1 MDDTRTVGAAA
12 AASSKRAATVR
23 RYQRRLWLR
32 HWIVRGLVALV
43 IFVCIARLAQQA
55 ILDKAQFV
63 TVTLNGLTFA
73 GLLFV
78 VASGFTLAFGLMRV
92 VNMAHGSLYLLGGY
106 FAFSIQD
113 QGDVFSGGAPKHSW
127 WLSAITAS
135 LLVGLIGLLIQQ
147 LLRRWNQGEMLQQ
160 ALITIAVAV
169 IATDQMLAHF
179 GGLPEAIKKP
189 SWMEGAFDLHLFGV
203 SYPKDRAYMLLF
215 AIIIGLLLFGW
226 IHRTRMGMIVRAGVD
241 DRMMVSAL
249 GINIERVFAISFFV
263 GALLAGFGGVLGGTT
278 LSLAPGQD
286 GTFLVWSLVVV
297 IVGGMGSLL
306 GAAVGALLLGM
317 VYNYSAVYLPADYT
331 NYSILLVFGLLVV
344 VLAVRPLGL
353 FGRPA

>member
-1 MDDTRTVGAAA
+1 MEDART
-12 AASSKRAATVR
+12 ATVVAEHVAAVR
-23 RYQRRLWLR
+23 RAQLRREARRWLTR
-32 HWIVRGLVALV
+32 SAIALV
-43 IFVCIARLAQQA
+43 IFICVGRLAQQA
-55 ILDKAQFV
+55 ILDKAQFLS
-63 TVTLNGLTFA
+63 VTLNGLTFA

-106 FAFSIQD
+106 LAFEIQA
-113 QGDVFSGGAPKHSW
+113 QGDVFTGGQPKHSW
-127 WLSAITAS
+127 WISALVAS
-135 LLVGLIGLLIQQ
+135 LIVGVVGLLIQQ
-147 LLRRWNQGEMLQQ
+147 LLLRWNQGEMLQQ
-160 ALITIAVAV
+160 ALITIAVSV
-169 IATDQMLAHF
+169 IATDQMLANF
-179 GGLPEAIKKP
+179 GGLPEAIKRP
-189 SWMEGAFDLHLFGV
+189 TSMEGAFDLHLFGV
-203 SYPKDRAYMLLF
+203 SYPKDRSYMLLF
-215 AIIIGLLLFGW
+215 AIIIGVLLFAW
-226 IHRTRMGMIVRAGVD
+226 VHRTRMGMIVRAGVD

-249 GINIERVFAISFFV
+249 GINIERVFAIAFFV

-297 IVGGMGSLL
+297 IVGGMGSLG
-306 GAAVGALLLGM
+306 GAAIGALLLGL
-317 VYNYSAVYLPADYT
+317 VYNYSAVYLPQEYT